1 MGRPSESTSRN
12 SSARAVSPC
21 GLRGKFDETLSRR
34 FDGVSKDPRYRHFVR
49 IPQRI
54 LRCLDYFE
62 IECDRAAVARRLRAY
77 YLFIGVLD
85 DAIDSGQLEAGRIAL
100 QRFQSKDTRVEST
113 TLSDVNVMI
122 EVLKCEACDEAYAQM
137 LDVLHQLNRE
147 VVRERTAT
155 SMAEYIEARKS
166 VGRLTAKSSYFAIR
180 PLLNDGSDSARLF
193 MERVG
198 EIGCLIDSVIDLNA
212 DRRTGLL
219 NFDPTPHNVVQLTGA
234 ALRASASLSLEH
246 PRLLGSFLQALADNV
261 MDRFLSRRGDT
272 APRNAL
278 NREVRNRT
286 RPELPN

>member
-12 SSARAVSPC
+12 SSARAVLPC
-21 GLRGKFDETLSRR
+21 GLCGQLDETLSRR
-34 FDGVSKDPRYRHFVR
+34 FDGVANDPRYRHFVR

-54 LRCLDYFE
+54 LRCLDYFQ
-62 IECDRAAVARRLRAY
+62 IECDRTAVARRLRAY

-100 QRFQSKDTRVEST
+100 QRFQSKASVDEST

-122 EVLKCEACDEAYAQM
+122 EVLKREACDEAYAQM
-137 LDVLHQLNRE
+137 LNVLHQLNRE

-166 VGRLTAKSSYFAIR
+166 VGRLTAQSSYFVIR
-180 PLLNDGSDSARLF
+180 PLLNDGSDTVRLF

-198 EIGCLIDSVIDLNA
+198 EIGCLVDSVIDLNA

-219 NFDPTPHNVVQLTGA
+219 NFEPTPLNFVHLTGA
-234 ALRASASLSLEH
+234 ALRASAGLSLAH

-261 MDRFLSRRGDT
+261 MDRFLCRRGDT

-278 NREVRNRT
+278 NQRT
-286 RPELPN
+286 RPQGGLNSSI